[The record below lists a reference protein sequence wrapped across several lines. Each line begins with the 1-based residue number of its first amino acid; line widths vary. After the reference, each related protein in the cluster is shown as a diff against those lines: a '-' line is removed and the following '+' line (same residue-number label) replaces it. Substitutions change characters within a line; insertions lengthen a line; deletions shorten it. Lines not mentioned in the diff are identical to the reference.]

1 MLLED
6 ETILTRIDRPRES
19 PNPPTRDG
27 AGTVV
32 DPMAQPVP
40 PTAAHSGRLLAVLA
54 LGGCAFAMLQS
65 LVVPALPTLQRDLH
79 TTPAGVTWIFTAYLL
94 AASVATPIAGRL
106 GDMFGKKRTLVV
118 VLTGLGGGTLL
129 AAVATTLPVLIG
141 ARAIQGL
148 GGAIF
153 PLAFGIVRDEF
164 PRERVAGG
172 IALISGLLGVGGGL
186 GIILA
191 GPILAHLD
199 YHWLFWIPLAV
210 IAVTVLATMLIIP
223 ESPVRAPGN
232 VDWTGAT
239 LLSLWLVCLLVAISE
254 APTWGWLSVRTL
266 GLLVAAAVLVCAWIW
281 AERRS
286 RSPLV
291 DMRMMQL
298 RGVWTTNLAGFLLG
312 IGMYSSFV
320 LIPQFVETP
329 ASNGYGFGSSVT
341 QAGLFLIPSTIAMM
355 IASPLGGRLSGSFG
369 SKVPLVLGSTVTML
383 AFLLLAVA
391 HSAHWQVYLASLMLG
406 FGVGFAFAAMA
417 NLIVEAVRPDQTGV
431 ATGMNT
437 VMRTIGGAIGG
448 QVVAS
453 ILAASLLVDGFP
465 KEAGYTLSFVIM
477 AVALAAGIVASLAVP
492 GKQPH
497 RVHAVTI
504 AEPQPSAEQVGA

>member
-1 MLLED
+1 LLED
-6 ETILTRIDRPRES
+6 ETILPWIDRARDR
-19 PNPPTRDG
+19 PNPLTRD
-27 AGTVV
+27 AADTVV
-32 DPMAQPVP
+32 SMGQAASPV
-40 PTAAHSGRLLAVLA
+40 TAHPGRLLAVLA
-54 LGGCAFAMLQS
+54 FGGGAYAMLQS
-65 LVVPALPTLQRDLH
+65 LVVPALPTLQRDLN
-79 TTPAGVTWIFTAYLL
+79 TTPSGVAWIFTAYLL

-118 VLTGLGGGTLL
+118 VLAGLAAGTLL
-129 AAVATTLPVLIG
+129 AAVATTLPVMIV
-141 ARAIQGL
+141 ARTIQGL

-186 GIILA
+186 GIVLA

-199 YHWLFWIPLAV
+199 YHWLFWIPFVV
-210 IAVTVLATMLIIP
+210 IAATVVATMLIIP

-232 VDWTGAT
+232 VDWTGAV

-254 APTWGWLSVRTL
+254 ASSWGWLSARTL
-266 GLLVAAAVLVCAWIW
+266 GLIGVGVVVAVVWIW
-281 AERRS
+281 AETRS
-286 RSPLV
+286 PSPLV

-320 LIPQFVETP
+320 LIPQFVQTP
-329 ASNGYGFGSSVT
+329 VSNGYGFGSSVT
-341 QAGLFLIPSTIAMM
+341 QAGLFLIPSTLAMM
-355 IASPLGGRLSGSFG
+355 VASPLGGRLSGRFG
-369 SKVPLVLGSTVTML
+369 SKVPLVLGSIITML
-383 AFLLLAVA
+383 AFVLLAVA
-391 HSAHWQVYLASLMLG
+391 HTEHWQVYLSSLLLG
-406 FGVGFAFAAMA
+406 TGIGFAFASMA

-437 VMRTIGGAIGG
+437 VMRTIGGAIGA
-448 QVVAS
+448 QIVAS
-453 ILAASLLVDGFP
+453 ILAANVLADGYP
-465 KEAGYTLSFVIM
+465 KEAGYTVSLVLM

-492 GKQPH
+492 GRQPH
-497 RVHAVTI
+497 RVHTVTLGD
-504 AEPQPSAEQVGA
+504 AQPSTEQAGA

>member
-1 MLLED
+1 M
-6 ETILTRIDRPRES
+6 IASRV
-19 PNPPTRDG
+19 
-27 AGTVV
+27 GTLVGSMERAV
-32 DPMAQPVP
+32 SPVP
-40 PTAAHSGRLLAVLA
+40 RPGRLLAVLT
-54 LGGCAFAMLQS
+54 LGGAAYAMLQS

-79 TTPAGVTWIFTAYLL
+79 TTPTGVTWIFTAYLL
-94 AASVATPIAGRL
+94 SASVATPIAGRI

-118 VLTGLGGGTLL
+118 VLAGLGAGTLV
-129 AAVATTLPVLIG
+129 AAVATTLPVMIG

-164 PRERVAGG
+164 PRERVAAG

-186 GIILA
+186 GIVLA
-191 GPILAHLD
+191 GPILSQLD
-199 YHWLFWIPLAV
+199 YHWLFWIPLVVLGLTVVA
-210 IAVTVLATMLIIP
+210 TVLVVP

-232 VDWTGAT
+232 VDWTGAA
-239 LLSLWLVCLLVAISE
+239 LLSLWLVCLLVSISE
-254 APTWGWLSVRTL
+254 APTWGWLSGRTL
-266 GLLVAAAVLVCAWIW
+266 GLLAAAAVLVFVWIR
-281 AERRS
+281 AETRS
-286 RSPLV
+286 PSPLV
-291 DMRMMQL
+291 DMRMMRL
-298 RGVWTTNLAGFLLG
+298 RGVWATNLAGFLLG

-320 LIPQFVETP
+320 LIPQFVQTP
-329 ASNGYGFGSSVT
+329 RSSGYGFGSSVT

-355 IASPLGGRLSGSFG
+355 IASPVGGRMSGRFG
-369 SKVPLVLGSTVTML
+369 SKVPLVLGSTITML
-383 AFLLLAVA
+383 AFLLLTVA
-391 HSAHWQVYLASLMLG
+391 HSAHWQIYLASLLLG
-406 FGVGFAFAAMA
+406 VGVGFAFASMA

-437 VMRTIGGAIGG
+437 VMRTIGGAIGA

-453 ILAASLLVDGFP
+453 VLAASLLVDGLP
-465 KEAGYTLSFVIM
+465 KEEGYTLSFVIM

-504 AEPQPSAEQVGA
+504 SEPQPSAGQVGT